1 LTDEIRKAIKQSKE
15 NKNNNNM
22 TKNKSKPITLLGVAM
37 LMGTMSFAQSVY
49 FNYTDGTNATYSL
62 QDVRKITFNA
72 DVMQLQLWDGSLY
85 EWNVSTIGY
94 YQYDETIVNTQEWLN
109 QANASQVRVFPNPT
123 STVLN
128 VRFQLPKED
137 QVSITLSDMQGKL
150 LLSKRVGTKAAGEHL
165 ESIDLNGLPQ
175 GSYLCRISGQQ
186 NTITKQIIKQ

>member
-1 LTDEIRKAIKQSKE
+1 
-15 NKNNNNM
+15 M
-22 TKNKSKPITLLGVAM
+22 TKNKSKPIALLVAAM
-37 LMGTMSFAQSVY
+37 LMGTISYAQSVY
-49 FNYTDGTNATYSL
+49 FNYTDGTNATYNL

-109 QANASQVRVFPNPT
+109 QANTWQVRVFPNPT

-137 QVSITLSDMQGKL
+137 QVSISLSDLQGKL
-150 LLSKRVGTKAAGEHL
+150 LLTKNIGTKTAGEHL
-165 ESIDLNGLPQ
+165 ETLDLSGLPQ
-175 GSYLCRISGQQ
+175 GNYSCRISGQQ
-186 NTITKQIIKQ
+186 QTITKQVIKH

>member
-1 LTDEIRKAIKQSKE
+1 
-15 NKNNNNM
+15 M
-22 TKNKSKPITLLGVAM
+22 TKNKSKPLSLLVAAM
-37 LMGTMSFAQSVY
+37 LWGSMSYAQSVY

-109 QANASQVRVFPNPT
+109 QANAWQVRVFPNPT
-123 STVLN
+123 STSLN

-137 QVSITLSDMQGKL
+137 QVSISLSDAQGKL
-150 LLSKRVGTKAAGEHL
+150 LLSKSVGTKAAGEHL
-165 ESIDLNGLPQ
+165 ETLDLSGLPQ